1 LRLVVRVFDSD
12 RRLHFIVSGIKLV
25 AAVAWGP
32 SADCS
37 RLTVFAFA
45 AKALSV
51 FLGYPLGKD
60 LSASPAAL
68 FGLECSP
75 VDFVLHFNRLRL
87 VVSCQRCCCRRVYI
101 NRPAKQRSTPL
112 PIKISKFSQKHAFR
126 QRKR

>member
-1 LRLVVRVFDSD
+1 LSTLEGLEVFALGEGHRGVSSVGVLEYASGLRLVVCIFDSD
-12 RRLHFIVSGIKLV
+12 RRLHLIAPGVRLV

-32 SADCS
+32 AVACS

-45 AKALSV
+45 AKALAV

-75 VDFVLHFNRLRL
+75 VDFVLHFI
-87 VVSCQRCCCRRVYI
+87 VSG
-101 NRPAKQRSTPL
+101 
-112 PIKISKFSQKHAFR
+112 
-126 QRKR
+126 